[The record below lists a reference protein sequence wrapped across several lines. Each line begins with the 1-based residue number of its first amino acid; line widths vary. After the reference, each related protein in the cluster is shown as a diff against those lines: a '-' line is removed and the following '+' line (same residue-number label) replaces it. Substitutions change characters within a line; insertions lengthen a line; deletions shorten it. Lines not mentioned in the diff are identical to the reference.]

1 MYTPGE
7 SSNFGT
13 SQPHSAF
20 SYSEQFRDLPQASN
34 FALQQITQN
43 LSGSTTEQRL
53 SGNKRRQLVDTNDKE
68 NQQPSAKKN
77 KSCNLK
83 TEKAENP
90 NATIHG
96 DEEYSSERGK
106 ESSEAGDRSESE
118 STESESSEASEH
130 SNHAT
135 LGNPL
140 AQSTPYGQSSSSAFQ
155 LQGIRSQDYWGTQY
169 PNSSAAAQLQMASYL
184 GYRQQPIGVNN
195 GQNTLNTAFTD
206 MNSHCGNPLLSQ
218 QQIMAY
224 TNYPPW
230 NSMPPVT
237 PIGPPPSQNSFTTPN
252 ISRFQNNNQ
261 SNVSLNF
268 SNLGNN
274 FDGSMN
280 TPDSGYANANN
291 ASMLSLQGQQKRENQ
306 SENIGRGAGGR
317 IDSGTTTGS
326 SSGAGTDESYTN
338 QSTLNNK
345 YALSLTPQYGNHIYR
360 PHQLG
365 DGKITFDPN
374 MEFCQVAGRL
384 TLLSNGKTYKITLG
398 EILRRTSSPESL
410 NASFLGGILRKAKK
424 ENGGKELRELL
435 KRYGIILP
443 PGRRK
448 MHPSTTFTALCEEE
462 AKQMAIDYDVLSKD
476 FFPANQLARLLMKPI
491 KDNPRE
497 VGRKL
502 NAVQD
507 ASQLVDQLITSVD
520 IMERESIP
528 FQPPFTMD
536 GTEASQ
542 MLNDAREGVFK
553 FSRLTHGFAPLAMIT
568 AWKGFSAFLKS
579 CSVELGGDSR
589 PQSSANALVNL
600 PGTSK
605 TLNTDYA
612 SQFQT
617 NYNLY
622 QQQHLAT
629 AAQMLAQNMASEFQ
643 YPSGATSEGE
653 THLAPCFPRILHFN
667 HHSSRQRPNVE
678 RLDLD
683 QRPGTAPAVASVI
696 SSHPISHERRRASIW
711 VTVAAPFG
719 RSRRRR
725 SFLVHTKRHV

>member
-1 MYTPGE
+1 MYGSGE

-20 SYSEQFRDLPQASN
+20 SYPEQFRGLPQASN

-53 SGNKRRQLVDTNDKE
+53 PGNKRRQLVDDNDKE

-77 KSCNLK
+77 KSCNVK
-83 TEKAENP
+83 AEKAENP
-90 NATIHG
+90 SATIHE

-106 ESSEAGDRSESE
+106 ESSEVGDRSESE

-130 SNHAT
+130 SNHAN

-140 AQSTPYGQSSSSAFQ
+140 AQSTPYSQSSSSAFQ

-169 PNSSAAAQLQMASYL
+169 QNSSAAAQLQMASYL

-195 GQNTLNTAFTD
+195 GQNSLNTAFTD
-206 MNSHCGNPLLSQ
+206 MNSHCGNALSQ

-224 TNYPPW
+224 ANYPPW
-230 NSMPPVT
+230 NSMTPVT
-237 PIGPPPSQNSFTTPN
+237 PICPPQSQNSFTTPN
-252 ISRFQNNNQ
+252 LSRFQSNNQ

-291 ASMLSLQGQQKRENQ
+291 ASILSLQRQQKQANQ
-306 SENIGRGAGGR
+306 SENIARGGGT

-360 PHQLG
+360 PHQLV
-365 DGKITFDPN
+365 DGKISFDPN

-462 AKQMAIDYDVLSKD
+462 AKQMAIDYDVLCKD

-497 VGRKL
+497 AGRKL

-507 ASQLVDQLITSVD
+507 ARQLVDQLITSVD
-520 IMERESIP
+520 IMEQESIP
-528 FQPPFTMD
+528 FQPPFTTD

-579 CSVELGGDSR
+579 CSVELGGDST
-589 PQSSANALVNL
+589 PQSSANELANL

-605 TLNTDYA
+605 TINTDYA

-617 NYNLY
+617 SYNLY
-622 QQQHLAT
+622 HQQHLA
-629 AAQMLAQNMASEFQ
+629 AQMFAQNVASEFQ
-643 YPSGATSEGE
+643 YPSGSTQ
-653 THLAPCFPRILHFN
+653 L
-667 HHSSRQRPNVE
+667 RPPKTE
-678 RLDLD
+678 
-683 QRPGTAPAVASVI
+683 
-696 SSHPISHERRRASIW
+696 
-711 VTVAAPFG
+711 
-719 RSRRRR
+719 
-725 SFLVHTKRHV
+725 